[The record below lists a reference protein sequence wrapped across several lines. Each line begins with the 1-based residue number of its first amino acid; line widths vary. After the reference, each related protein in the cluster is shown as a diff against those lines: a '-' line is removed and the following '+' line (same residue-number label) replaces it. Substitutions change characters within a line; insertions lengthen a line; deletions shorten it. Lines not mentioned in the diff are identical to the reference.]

1 LKPFILIVDDDE
13 DIRSQLRWS
22 LSHDF
27 DVIEAEDRPSAL
39 AAFKEKKPEVALVDL
54 GLPPHPGNPQEG
66 FALISELLTEDGAVR
81 IVVISGQGEKENALR
96 AIGEGAYDF
105 FCKPVNIDEL
115 KVVVGRALH
124 VGRIERE
131 YDAMRQQFNA
141 EGFEGMLG
149 KSTPMQQVFTSVRK
163 LAASEAPILI
173 LGESG
178 TGKEVVAL
186 TVHRRSR
193 RADGPFV
200 AINCGAI
207 PETLIESELFGHE
220 KGAFTGAHVQRPGRI
235 ETASGGTLFLDEI
248 GELPLLL
255 QVKLLRF
262 LQDQQIERIGG
273 RKPIQVDTRVIA
285 ATNVDLQKAMQ
296 GGRFR
301 EDLFYRLAV
310 VVLNLPP
317 LREREDDVVLLAEAF
332 LKRFAAAEGKRKLK
346 LTKEAFTALQKYSW
360 PGNVRE
366 LENRV
371 KRAVVMCDEAR
382 VTAEDLGLSATGDV
396 ASLNLRAARDQLE
409 REMLMKALRRHGGKI
424 SPAAAELGISRPTFY
439 EMMEKL
445 GIEKEAKE

>member
-1 LKPFILIVDDDE
+1 LKPLILVVDDDE
-13 DIRSQLRWS
+13 DIRSQMRWA
-22 LSHDF
+22 LSNDYE
-27 DVIEAEDRPSAL
+27 VIEAGDRPSAL

-54 GLPPHPGNPQEG
+54 GLPPHPGTPQEG
-66 FALISELLTEDGAVR
+66 LALIGELSAADDVVR
-81 IVVISGQGEKENALR
+81 IVVISGQGEKETALKT
-96 AIGEGAYDF
+96 IGEGAYDF
-105 FCKPVNIDEL
+105 FCKPVDIVEL
-115 KVVVGRALH
+115 KAIIGRALH
-124 VGRIERE
+124 VGRLERE
-131 YDAMRQQFNA
+131 YRDMQKNFDA

-149 KSTPMQQVFTSVRK
+149 KSAPMQQVFSSVRK
-163 LAASEAPILI
+163 LAASDAPILV

-193 RADGPFV
+193 RANAAFV

-220 KGAFTGAHVQRPGRI
+220 KGAFTGAHTQRPGRI
-235 ETASGGTLFLDEI
+235 ETAHGGTLFLDEI
-248 GELPLLL
+248 GELPMLL

-285 ATNVDLQKAMQ
+285 ATNVDLEQAMKA
-296 GGRFR
+296 GKFR

-310 VVLNLPP
+310 VVVTLPP
-317 LREREDDVVLLAEAF
+317 LRDREDDVVLLAETF
-332 LKRFAAAEGKRKLK
+332 LKRFASDEGKRKLK
-346 LTKEAFTALQKYSW
+346 FAKESLASLQKYPW

-371 KRAVVMCDEAR
+371 KRAVVMCDGSR
-382 VTAEDLGLSATGDV
+382 VTPEDLGLSAVTENT
-396 ASLNLRAARDQLE
+396 SMNLRSARDQLE
-409 REMLMKALRRHGGKI
+409 REMLTKALKRHGGKI

-439 EMMEKL
+439 EIMEKL
-445 GIEKEAKE
+445 GIQKEAKE